1 MKHPPKTSSHSKT
14 HEITNNPHFAHTRG
28 ARCGGGPTTHDDA
41 FARFRR
47 GTRAERAHGVKEDV
61 SFFVFKRTD
70 APRGTMSTR
79 RATTTKRKSVSKA
92 VAPAAED
99 DADVEND
106 AVPTTRDR
114 AMRVNAD
121 ATRVN
126 DAVALLRTID
136 GTCWKR
142 PVDEV
147 FDALCALET
156 FFGRRLA
163 SGELAEARRIAKED
177 AVHGGKSG
185 DGDAGDDYSKRAA
198 YLRWFEKHYKS
209 FVERAL
215 RVMTDARCDAR
226 ARTLA
231 LACLMEC
238 ARCETPGTFSNEL
251 YDSILRRCVT
261 SATLSEELLGA
272 LAKRYLTRVDV
283 RYFTYASLRKI
294 VEDLRDDEKKK
305 TLTTDGGDRLDIARN
320 VYDVLNAIPRNFE
333 DFDERGVVGGEDGA
347 NDFAAMLAKLRAAR
361 AGEAVEDDDD
371 EEAKKRDNTPWCK
384 DTTGAVDLDAAAG
397 AAAKKKRR
405 TGSEASSLTGKPKWM
420 DGKRHRRMFSDAWL
434 ALLRSDFPPDI
445 YRKILT
451 RLHVDV
457 MPHMVNAQLLSDFCV
472 NSIDIGG
479 LTGMLALN
487 GLFVL
492 MTQHGLEYPTFYNRL
507 YELLDSSCFHANHRR
522 GFFQLMDVF
531 LKSPALPAYLVASFI
546 KRFARLSL
554 SAPPA
559 GALTCVG
566 FIHNLLRRHKSC
578 VVLVHRPTLE
588 GEPAVMMKDDP
599 FLADERDPAKTNA
612 LKSSL
617 WEMETMR
624 SHYFPQIPKMVSL
637 LERDLTDRVKTKELE
652 MGDLVAASYGSLMA
666 EELDVRLKKVPLA
679 TPSAQPFTSIFTTPE
694 MLAGFSD
701 AFSTE

>member
-1 MKHPPKTSSHSKT
+1 MT
-14 HEITNNPHFAHTRG
+14 
-28 ARCGGGPTTHDDA
+28 
-41 FARFRR
+41 
-47 GTRAERAHGVKEDV
+47 
-61 SFFVFKRTD
+61 
-70 APRGTMSTR
+70 TR
-79 RATTTKRKSVSKA
+79 RATAKRKGVSKA
-92 VAPAAED
+92 VAADVHDDDGD
-99 DADVEND
+99 DAR
-106 AVPTTRDR
+106 PTTRDR

-163 SGELAEARRIAKED
+163 SGELAEARRVAKED
-177 AVHGGKSG
+177 AANAGSG
-185 DGDAGDDYSKRAA
+185 DGDGDDEHGKRAA

-209 FVERAL
+209 FVQRAL
-215 RVMTDARCDAR
+215 RVATDARCDAR

-305 TLTTDGGDRLDIARN
+305 TLTTTVGSDGGDALDIARN

-333 DFDERGVVGGEDGA
+333 DFDERGVVAGDDGA

-361 AGEAVEDDDD
+361 AGEDAEDDD

-384 DTTGAVDLDAAAG
+384 DTTGAVDLDAAA
-397 AAAKKKRR
+397 AAAAKKKKRR
-405 TGSEASSLTGKPKWM
+405 TGSEALAPTGKPKWM
-420 DGKRHRRMFSDAWL
+420 DGKRHRRAFSDAWL

-445 YRKILT
+445 YRKILM

-492 MTQHGLEYPTFYNRL
+492 MTRHGLEYPTFYNRL
-507 YELLDSSCFHANHRR
+507 YELLDASCFHANHRR

-578 VVLVHRPTLE
+578 VVLVHRPSRE

-599 FLADERDPAKTNA
+599 FLVDERDPAKTNA

-652 MGDLVAASYGSLMA
+652 MVDLVAASYGSLMA

-679 TPSAQPFTSIFTTPE
+679 TRAQPFTSIFTTPE
-694 MLAGFSD
+694 MLAGFGD
-701 AFSTE
+701 AFSE